1 MTSFSGPRARLNGR
15 VEIVESTVIRQ
26 VSMLVM
32 LVAPK
37 GPFAE
42 DVALRFERARVLLTR
57 VASAAA
63 ACERMAVAMPQV
75 VVVLGAVTGEERDA
89 LNDRATAVGA
99 LVMYVDPALDEA
111 ALQSL
116 VEGAA
121 RAAIERSLAREH
133 SSAPAETEA
142 TTEPPSA
149 GVDIEVTIEDDD
161 LDSKW

>member
-1 MTSFSGPRARLNGR
+1 M
-15 VEIVESTVIRQ
+15 ESTVIRRL
-26 VSMLVM
+26 SMLVM

-37 GPFAE
+37 GPFAD

-57 VASAAA
+57 AASAAA
-63 ACERMAVAMPQV
+63 ACERMAEAMPQV
-75 VVVLGAVTGEERDA
+75 VVVLGVVTVEERDA

-99 LVMYVDPALDEA
+99 LVMVVDPSLDEA

-116 VEGAA
+116 VERAA
-121 RAAIERSLAREH
+121 RVAVERSLAREQ
-133 SSAPAETEA
+133 SSAPVEA

-149 GVDIEVTIEDDD
+149 GVDVDVDVTVDDED

>member
-1 MTSFSGPRARLNGR
+1 MD
-15 VEIVESTVIRQ
+15 STVIRQ

-37 GPFAE
+37 GPVTD
-42 DVALRFERARVLLTR
+42 DVAHRFERARVLLTR
-57 VASAAA
+57 VASTAT

-75 VVVLGAVTGEERDA
+75 VVVLGAISNEERDA

-99 LVMYVDPALDEA
+99 LVMYVDPSLDEA
-111 ALQSL
+111 AMQDL
-116 VEGAA
+116 VERAA
-121 RAAIERSLAREH
+121 RVAIERSLLREQ
-133 SSAPAETEA
+133 SSTPEEA

-149 GVDIEVTIEDDD
+149 GVDIEVTVDDDD